1 MSMRIRFALVMMLV
15 AGCAAASAERA
26 AAWDVVVNNAAREAP
41 ECVSWG
47 AGRLDCFARL
57 SNGHL
62 AWIVYTQGKWSPVQD
77 LGGDL
82 PVGVSCVVRGPGG
95 INCFAPTAKG
105 VLAEIHLNGAKW
117 SSWSSLGG
125 TLAMG
130 RASCVALGTDH
141 IACYA
146 RAKNGQLVSRGWDGG
161 TTWSAWRNWG
171 GTLTGDPE
179 CIVLSGGRVA
189 CFGRGQQGQLL
200 GYLPNDTGDGGK
212 WMNYG
217 GRIEGRPACGAL
229 TATDFACGVRGEGD
243 RLYAVRG
250 NGIANRATGKLV
262 GTGDAATSEPSCVA
276 SSTDFTCFV
285 RDAERRLAR
294 RTIAASGDMSDG
306 RTLEGVPELTGVTCL
321 SLQTTALAC
330 LISDTERRVQ
340 FAVGGD
346 LDGQR
351 VASAAG
357 GPGPGVDE
365 SPQGNWYL
373 SSLETNESC
382 RVRLFADR
390 DDGSNRLEVDQN
402 CDGFPGVSRAARWD
416 VDEDLLQFMTR
427 RGRVVARF
435 RLTGSGRW
443 ISPSPRMPYMLSRER
458 PDGASQTSEDTPTPG
473 LRFAEG
479 DLRGVVGAWRLVD
492 EDGDRSCGI
501 RLTDWPTG
509 GGNAVVLNG
518 PCPND
523 FRMAQFWSME
533 RNAVV
538 LATDSGRLIAR
549 FTRTSPG
556 VWHGENAQGTAS
568 YSLVR

>member
-1 MSMRIRFALVMMLV
+1 MRVRFALAVMLV
-15 AGCAAASAERA
+15 IGCAVVGSERA

-47 AGRLDCFARL
+47 AGRLDCFVRL

-62 AWIVYTQGKWSPVQD
+62 AWVVYQQGKWSSVQD

-105 VLAEIHLNGAKW
+105 VLAEIHLNGTKW

-125 TLAMG
+125 TLALG
-130 RASCVALGTDH
+130 RASCVTLGTDH
-141 IACYA
+141 IACFA
-146 RAKNGQLVSRGWDGG
+146 RARNGQLVSRGWDGG
-161 TTWSAWRNWG
+161 TTWSAWRNLG
-171 GTLTGDPE
+171 GNLSGDPD
-179 CIVLSGGRVA
+179 CVAMAGGRVA
-189 CFGRGQQGQLL
+189 CFARAAQGQLL
-200 GYLPNDTGDGGK
+200 GYLPSDTGGAGM
-212 WMNYG
+212 WVTYG
-217 GRIEGRPACGAL
+217 GRVDGRPACAAL
-229 TATDFACGVRGEGD
+229 NATDIACAVRGEGE
-243 RLYAVRG
+243 RLYVVRG
-250 NGIANRATGKLV
+250 NGIAGRATGKLV
-262 GTGDAATSEPSCVA
+262 PTGDGATSEPSCVA

-285 RDAERRLAR
+285 RNADRRLAR
-294 RTIAASGDMSDG
+294 RTIAANGDMSDG
-306 RTLEGVPELTGVTCL
+306 RTLEGVPDLTGVACL

-330 LISDTERRVQ
+330 LISDTERQIQ

-351 VASAAG
+351 VASTEA
-357 GPGPGVDE
+357 PGVDE
-365 SPQGNWYL
+365 TPQGDWYL

-390 DDGSNRLEVDQN
+390 DDGSKRLDFDPA
-402 CDGFPGVSRAARWD
+402 CDDLPGVTRAMYWD
-416 VDEDLLQFMTR
+416 EDEDLLEFSTR
-427 RGRVVARF
+427 RGRVVVRF

-458 PDGASQTSEDTPTPG
+458 PEGETNQPSDEAPPPG
-473 LRFAEG
+473 LRFDEG
-479 DLRGVVGAWRLVD
+479 DSRGVVGQWRLVD

-509 GGNAVVLNG
+509 GGNAVVISG
-518 PCPND
+518 PCPSE

-533 RNAVV
+533 RSAVV
-538 LATDSGRLIAR
+538 LASGNGRLIAR
-549 FTRTSPG
+549 FTRASPG
-556 VWHGENAQGTAS
+556 TWHGETAQGSAT
-568 YSLVR
+568 YMLVR